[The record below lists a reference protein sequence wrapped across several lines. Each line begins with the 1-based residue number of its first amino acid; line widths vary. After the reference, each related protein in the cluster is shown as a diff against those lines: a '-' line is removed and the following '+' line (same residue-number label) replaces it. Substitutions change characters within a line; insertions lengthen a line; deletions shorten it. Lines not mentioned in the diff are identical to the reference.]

1 MSNSLNSAF
10 LSSLKDVCKESN
22 LFETLLVG
30 DFNLPDISWEH
41 CNLKCV
47 NSNSTNNKILLKQA
61 EFMNLFNELGLNW
74 YLVNETT
81 RRRVVN
87 GVLQE
92 SLLDHVLYTNEALV
106 YDVKL
111 LSRFG
116 KSDHVSMKI
125 ELGVSLN
132 KPKSN
137 VKKEATKKLSWSRIS
152 SDEIMKY
159 SLNNIDWNYSSDI
172 LNTEEMWS
180 ELHSKLSDIIDIV
193 PVLRVGSNNRP
204 LNVPWSNSDLK
215 RMRKHK
221 DSAWNEFQEI
231 PTNERFSYAMSRDK
245 IYSDKEFILKLNYEN
260 KLTNNLKNN
269 SKGFYS
275 YLRNKQQ
282 LKTGVQ
288 WRNVA
293 CWRPSAPTAPP
304 FLTPLLHLKSKA
316 KLNNLSYFRKH
327 ATKIYKNVCF

>member
-1 MSNSLNSAF
+1 MSYSLNSAL
-10 LSSLKDVCKESN
+10 LSSLKDVCKEYN

-92 SLLDHVLYTNEALV
+92 SLLDQVLYTNEALV

-125 ELGVSLN
+125 ELGVSLS
-132 KPKSN
+132 KPKST

-152 SDEIMKY
+152 SDEIMKC

-193 PVLRVGSNNRP
+193 PVLRVDSNNRP
-204 LNVPWSNSDLK
+204 LNVPWSNSALK
-215 RMRKHK
+215 RMRKTR
-221 DSAWNEFQEI
+221 I
-231 PTNERFSYAMSRDK
+231 LLGMS
-245 IYSDKEFILKLNYEN
+245 
-260 KLTNNLKNN
+260 
-269 SKGFYS
+269 
-275 YLRNKQQ
+275 
-282 LKTGVQ
+282 
-288 WRNVA
+288 
-293 CWRPSAPTAPP
+293 
-304 FLTPLLHLKSKA
+304 
-316 KLNNLSYFRKH
+316 FRKFRQMRDL
-327 ATKIYKNVCF
+327 AMQ